1 MFEGFTQGIRRVI
14 FLALDEA
21 SHYGSPYIEPE
32 HLLLGLL
39 REDQSLANRLAQEQI
54 VEPDVRVEIERRITR
69 RAPLSKSVEVPLSN
83 ACKNVLK
90 FAADA
95 AIKLG
100 HRCVET
106 EHLLIIRPGYEYRRT
121 TT

>member
-1 MFEGFTQGIRRVI
+1 
-14 FLALDEA
+14 LALDEA

-39 REDQSLANRLAQEQI
+39 REDQSLANRLAKEQI

-106 EHLLIIRPGYEYRRT
+106 EHLLIIRHGYEYRRT